1 MIINVKGKDVTL
13 KYSFRAMLMYENIKN
28 ETFSPKTLTDVLI
41 FMLCVI
47 VSSDRSIQ
55 LNFDDLLDMVD
66 DNPKLIEDFSDWL
79 TAEVTKQGFLAQD
92 KEVVVEDEKKT
103 KLS

>member
-28 ETFSPKTLTDVLI
+28 ESFSPKTLTDVLI

-47 VSSDRSIQ
+47 VSSDKSIQ
-55 LNFDDLLDMVD
+55 LNFDDLLDMID
-66 DNPKLIEDFSDWL
+66 ENPSIVEEFSNWL
-79 TAEVTKQGFLAQD
+79 TNEVNKQALLSQD
-92 KEVVVEDEKKT
+92 KEVVVDEEKKT
-103 KLS
+103 K